1 MGLSDVRGVA
11 HGYVARLPQPCTV
24 VHFIFTLIGL
34 VLSDAM
40 PADERDMPIILE
52 LTIRADADH
61 TYLADARLSGEDN
74 ATDQILAHSS
84 RLTLDLP
91 QLLAA
96 SLEPERYGALLTAML
111 FAGAPLRQAWRQ
123 ARSYAE
129 TLGMPLVVG
138 IRVVDHLHSN
148 ELHAIG
154 WELLTDPDSG
164 HRLGLSERTL
174 LVRYCNLDRPLPVVR
189 PRRSAVAQVIAVAS
203 PSNLA
208 DYGLPHL
215 PTAALVADARQD
227 TATLPSIVLDGS
239 VPHRRATLARIIA
252 AMRGGPRM
260 LYLVCHGKTIN
271 GEVYV
276 WLENEAGQASPTAA
290 STVIESLSGLG
301 TPPPL
306 IALLACESAGRLHD
320 PLVPGVLGPRL
331 IGAGVP
337 AVLLFR
343 GQAPISLSQ
352 TLMPTFW
359 RELARDGFVARAL
372 GVARSQSDTTAW
384 SQSVLWSRV
393 RDGHIWV

>member
-1 MGLSDVRGVA
+1 MVA
-11 HGYVARLPQPCTV
+11 GGKHSATSQL
-24 VHFIFTLIGL
+24 HISSFTLFGL
-34 VLSDAM
+34 VRSYVT
-40 PADERDMPIILE
+40 PADERDMPTILE

-74 ATDQILAHSS
+74 ATDQILAHSA
-84 RLTLDLP
+84 RLPLDLP

-96 SLEPERYGALLTAML
+96 SLEPERYSALLTAML
-111 FAGAPLRQAWRQ
+111 FADTPLRQAWRQ

-129 TLGMPLVVG
+129 ALGMPLILG
-138 IRVVDHLHSN
+138 IRVVEPLGGSD
-148 ELHAIG
+148 LHALG
-154 WELLTDPDSG
+154 WEMLTDPDTG

-189 PRRSAVAQVIAVAS
+189 PRRSAVAHVIAVAS

-208 DYGLPHL
+208 EYGLPQL
-215 PTAALVADARQD
+215 PTTAIVADARQD
-227 TATLPSIVLDGS
+227 FTTLPSIVLDSS
-239 VPHRRATLARIIA
+239 VGHRRATLTRIIA

-271 GEVYV
+271 GEVYL
-276 WLENEAGQASPTAA
+276 WLENETGHASPTAA
-290 STVIESLSGLG
+290 STLIESLSGLG

-306 IALLACESAGRLHD
+306 IALLACEGAGRLHD
-320 PLVPGVLGPRL
+320 PLVPGTLGPRL
-331 IGAGVP
+331 ISAGAP

-343 GQAPISLSQ
+343 GQAPIALSH

-372 GVARSQSDTTAW
+372 GVARSQSNNTAW
-384 SQSVLWSRV
+384 SQSVLWSRI
-393 RDGHIWV
+393 RDGHIWI